1 MDMGERFGTHS
12 RIYVA
17 GGGGMVGSA
26 LVRALRARGYA
37 NLVMRTH
44 AQLDL
49 TDQAATHRLLRDLR
63 PDYVFLAA
71 ARVGGILAN
80 DSYRGDF
87 IYQNL
92 MIESNVIHAAFE
104 AGVRRLLFLGSSCV
118 YPRECPQPIREEYL
132 LSGPFEPTNE
142 PYAVAKVAG
151 IKLCES
157 FNRQY
162 GTRYLSV
169 MPSNLYGPKDNF
181 DLDTSHLLPALI
193 HKAHLAKRDGRRGLA
208 VWGSGRP
215 LREWLYVGDLAEAC
229 VLLMEKDA
237 DPGVWNVGAGF
248 DLSVAELAQR
258 VMRVVGLEGPL
269 EFDPAKPD
277 GMMRKLLDSARI
289 RALGWRPVTRLDEGI
304 ERTYRWCLEHDVFE
318 REKAT
323 AQA

>member
-1 MDMGERFGTHS
+1 MSELFGNHS

-17 GGGGMVGSA
+17 GGNGMVGSA

-37 NLVMRTH
+37 NLVTRTH
-44 AQLDL
+44 QQLDL
-49 TDQAATHRLLRDLR
+49 TDQAAAHRFLREMR

-92 MIESNVIHAAFE
+92 MIESNVIHAALE

-118 YPRECPQPIREEYL
+118 YPRDCSQPIREEYL

-142 PYAVAKVAG
+142 PYAIAKVAG

-157 FNRQY
+157 FNRQH

-181 DLDTSHLLPALI
+181 DLATSHLLPALL
-193 HKAHLAKRDGRRGLA
+193 HKAHLAKREGRRKLP
-208 VWGSGRP
+208 VWGTGRP
-215 LREWLYVGDLAEAC
+215 LREWLYVDDLAAAC
-229 VLLMEKDA
+229 LLLMERDA
-237 DPGVWNVGAGF
+237 EPGVWNVGAGH
-248 DLSVAELAQR
+248 DLTVAELAQT
-258 VMRVVGLEGPL
+258 VMRVVGLEGAL
-269 EFDPAKPD
+269 EFDTAKPD

-289 RALGWRPVTRLDEGI
+289 RALGWRPATRLEDGI
-304 ERTYRWCLEHDVFE
+304 ERTYAWCLKHDVFE
-318 REKAT
+318 PESAT
-323 AQA
+323 A

>member
-1 MDMGERFGTHS
+1 MSELFGTHS

-17 GGGGMVGSA
+17 GGNGMVGSA

-37 NLVMRTH
+37 NLVTRTH
-44 AQLDL
+44 RQLDL
-49 TDQAATHRLLRDLR
+49 TDQAAAHRFLRDMR

-80 DSYRGDF
+80 DSYRGEF

-92 MIESNVIHAAFE
+92 MIESNVIHAALE

-132 LSGPFEPTNE
+132 LSGPFERTNE

-157 FNRQY
+157 FNLQY

-181 DLDTSHLLPALI
+181 DLASSHLLPALL
-193 HKAHLAKRDGRRGLA
+193 HKAHLAKRDGSRKLA
-208 VWGSGRP
+208 VWGTGRP
-215 LREWLYVGDLAEAC
+215 YREWLYVDDLAAAC
-229 VLLMEKDA
+229 LLLMEADA
-237 DPGVWNVGAGF
+237 EPGVWNVGAGS
-248 DLSVAELAQR
+248 DLTVAELAQT
-258 VMRVVGLEGPL
+258 VMRVVGLAGSL
-269 EFDPAKPD
+269 EFDATKPD

-289 RALGWRPVTRLDEGI
+289 RALGWRPATRLEEGI
-304 ERTYRWCLEHDVFE
+304 ERTYRWCLKHDAFE
-318 REKAT
+318 PESAT
-323 AQA
+323 A

>member
-1 MDMGERFGTHS
+1 MDMSERFGSHS

-37 NLVMRTH
+37 NLVTRTH

-49 TDQAATHRLLRDLR
+49 TDQAAAHRFLRDMR

-80 DSYRGDF
+80 DTYRGDF

-92 MIESNVIHAAFE
+92 MIESNVVHAALE

-118 YPRECPQPIREEYL
+118 YPRDCPQPIREEYL

-169 MPSNLYGPKDNF
+169 MPSNLYGLHDNF
-181 DLDTSHLLPALI
+181 DLDTAHLLPALL
-193 HKAHLAKRDGRRGLA
+193 HKAHLAKREGRRGLA

-215 LREWLYVGDLAEAC
+215 LREWLHVDDLAGAC
-229 VLLMEKDA
+229 LMLMENDA
-237 DPGVWNVGAGF
+237 EPGVWNVGAGF
-248 DLSVAELAQR
+248 DLSVAELAQK
-258 VMRVVGLEGPL
+258 VMRVVGLEGTL
-269 EFDPAKPD
+269 QFDPSKPD

-289 RALGWRPVTRLDEGI
+289 RALGWRPLMGLEDGI
-304 ERTYRWCLEHDVFE
+304 ARTYRWCLEHDVFE
-318 REKAT
+318 SEKAT
-323 AQA
+323 A